1 MSSADDHTTAQAV
14 HDLGAALWFGGTVM
28 GVAGVN
34 KSGNDLPIA
43 VHRIRVA
50 NSAWNRFAPAQWAG
64 IGAVL
69 VAGSQLTAASKGR
82 IAAQQDYGT
91 VGALKI
97 GVVLAGA
104 ASTAYASYCGHR
116 IGAIAEEIQAS
127 GQRLEVRDVSRPAPT
142 TPDRLARWQ
151 RRQRRTQLCVPL
163 LAAANIVCNAYLV
176 QSYRV
181 GATARGVLGR
191 VLPG

>member
-14 HDLGAALWFGGTVM
+14 HDLGSALWFGGTVM

-34 KSGNDLPIA
+34 KSGNDLPNPA
-43 VHRIRVA
+43 DRIRVA

-69 VAGSQLTAASKGR
+69 VAGSQLTAASSGR
-82 IAAQQDYGT
+82 IAAQQDYGK

-97 GVVLAGA
+97 GFVIAGA
-104 ASTAYASYCGHR
+104 LSTAYASYCGHR
-116 IGAIAEEIQAS
+116 IGGIAQEIEES
-127 GQRLEVRDVSRPAPT
+127 GQRLDVKDVSRPGPS

-151 RRQRRTQLCVPL
+151 RRQRRTQLCVPA

-176 QSYRV
+176 QSYRT
-181 GATARGVLGR
+181 GATVKGVLGR
-191 VLPG
+191 ILPG